1 MNISETPAW
10 ESLAN
15 GPLDG
20 QDAKILNLVGRLYQ
34 AIDPVPTDLV
44 DRLQFA
50 MTLDALHIEVAQLQL
65 VSDEAMAA
73 RGGELNSAVKTMTF
87 SSDSLTTMVTI
98 SEAGP
103 DRVRIDGWVAP
114 GAGAQVELHQGSSSR
129 ELSADSDGRFVFDDV
144 PHGLTRFVVRSVEA
158 ARPPVI
164 TPAVEI

>member
-10 ESLAN
+10 ESLAS

-20 QDAKILNLVGRLYQ
+20 QDAKILSLVERLYE
-34 AIDPVPTDLV
+34 AIDPVPADLV

-65 VSDEAMAA
+65 VSEEAMAA

-98 SEAGP
+98 SESGP

-114 GAGAQVELHQGSSSR
+114 GAGAKVELHQGTAQR

-144 PHGLTRFVVRSVEA
+144 PHGLTRFVVRSVESE
-158 ARPPVI
+158 RPPVI